1 MRVTVRLFARL
12 RDLVGASEIEW
23 RVAEGSKV
31 SDVWRDL
38 AVRFP
43 SIAAYGGS
51 VSCAVN
57 ADYAKMNAALSEGDE
72 VAFLPPVSGG
82 AIRLA
87 EARRGQCQGDDCV
100 SPHA

>member
-1 MRVTVRLFARL
+1 MTTTGPASRSE
-12 RDLVGASEIEW
+12 ASEIEW

-43 SIAAYGGS
+43 AIAPYGGS
-51 VSCAVN
+51 ISCAVN
-57 ADYAKMNAALSEGDE
+57 ADYAKMNAVLSEGDE

-82 AIRLA
+82 
-87 EARRGQCQGDDCV
+87 GDPFRAGPSGTVPD
-100 SPHA
+100 

>member
-12 RDLVGASEIEW
+12 HDLVGDGEIEW
-23 RVAEGSKV
+23 RMPEGARV
-31 SDVWRDL
+31 SDLWRDL

-43 SIAAYGGS
+43 AIAPYGGS

-57 ADYAKMNAALSEGDE
+57 ADYAKMDAALSEGDE

-82 AIRLA
+82 CA
-87 EARRGQCQGDDCV
+87 
-100 SPHA
+100 